1 MQSPSTTT
9 LGPLF
14 NFLEFTLSTA
24 HRQTFK
30 LSWLSMVQRSTFSAQ
45 PSSTRNSVCPV
56 HITVDKDVSPFPGF
70 DISDDIMLWGV
81 LECRTPWRT
90 FFYSRPYQIQT
101 NITGDLTQD
110 FMSVL
115 DHFIE
120 SDLLGFLDS
129 ERSWCKYAYA
139 LILQLTDTPGSKLK
153 GGEGWSMIDDS
164 MIARV

>member
-1 MQSPSTTT
+1 
-9 LGPLF
+9 
-14 NFLEFTLSTA
+14 
-24 HRQTFK
+24 
-30 LSWLSMVQRSTFSAQ
+30 MVQRSTFSAQ

-56 HITVDKDVSPFPGF
+56 HITVDKDVSPFLGF
-70 DISDDIMLWGV
+70 YVFDDFYVVSTEGFWSVEHRDG
-81 LECRTPWRT
+81 P

-129 ERSWCKYAYA
+129 ERS
-139 LILQLTDTPGSKLK
+139 
-153 GGEGWSMIDDS
+153 
-164 MIARV
+164 